1 MASSFHVDKGL
12 LPVVIY
18 TATHRIE
25 GFYHTFDDG
34 RRILDDLNGQGRAFI
49 PLTDA
54 RITKLQGQGHGDDL
68 IVAQFVA
75 ISLHSIT
82 LFFPNPKVVA
92 PSKKGSSSRGGAE
105 ESRPPQRMVESTA
118 ASPPRLQWGDAGRR
132 PR

>member
-1 MASSFHVDKGL
+1 MASPFHVNKGL

-54 RITKLQGQGHGDDL
+54 RITKLQGHGEDL
-68 IVAQFVA
+68 IVAHFVA

-92 PSKKGSSSRGGAE
+92 PSRRTSSSRGGAE
-105 ESRPPQRMVESTA
+105 GSRSAQRESTS
-118 ASPPRLQWGDAGRR
+118 ASPVRFEWAGTGRR
-132 PR
+132 LG